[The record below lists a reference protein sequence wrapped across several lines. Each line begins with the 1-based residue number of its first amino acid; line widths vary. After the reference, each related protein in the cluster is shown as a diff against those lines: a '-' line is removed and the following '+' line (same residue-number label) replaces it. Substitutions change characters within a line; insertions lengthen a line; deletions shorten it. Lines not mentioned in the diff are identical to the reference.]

1 MFLLGYEEG
10 SKAYRP
16 FDPEKNKVAIS
27 RDVKFEE
34 TEKFKWNSKETQNDS
49 LPTFSICPRL
59 KLSKSELDDSEAD
72 ATIFRSIIGSLRY
85 LVNTRLDLSFS
96 VGVLS
101 RFMENPKVS
110 HMEALKR
117 ILRYVKGTLQFGC
130 VYKKDPSYT
139 EVMGYSDSDLAGD
152 IDDRKSTSG
161 VVYFLGKSPITWV
174 SRKQRVVALSSC
186 EAEYIAATA
195 GACRDI
201 WLKSIMETLQ
211 GKRISEV
218 VLKIDNKSTIALAKN
233 PVFHDRSKHIDTKFH
248 FIRDCVKQGKI
259 KVDYVSTNDQ
269 LGDLMTK
276 PLARQRFSELRQKI
290 GVKCVNQA

>member
-10 SKAYRP
+10 SKAYRL

-34 TEKFKWNSKETQNDS
+34 IEKFKWNSKETQNDS
-49 LPTFSICPRL
+49 LPTFSICKEMKDEFDMSDLGMLTYYLGIEVTQTDSAITICQEGFAKKILDILGMRECNPCAIPMEPRL

-85 LVNTRLDLSFS
+85 LVNTRPDLSFS
-96 VGVLS
+96 GGVLS

-195 GACRDI
+195 GACQGI
-201 WLKSIMETLQ
+201 WLKSIMETF
-211 GKRISEV
+211 KVR
-218 VLKIDNKSTIALAKN
+218 
-233 PVFHDRSKHIDTKFH
+233 KF
-248 FIRDCVKQGKI
+248 
-259 KVDYVSTNDQ
+259 
-269 LGDLMTK
+269 
-276 PLARQRFSELRQKI
+276 QRW
-290 GVKCVNQA
+290 C